1 MFGSR
6 RSSLV
11 LVTLGSFVAGTPS
24 LVAQAVTLPELPQVN
39 GPFTLSAVTDSVS
52 GKSRFRYNGN
62 DVPPTIRVRPGEDI
76 RVEYVNGLSRVSK
89 EKCVMMPCSNRSN
102 LHFHGLHVSP
112 DRPQDDVL
120 TMSAAPGE
128 TLRYTVSVPRNQPP
142 GLYWYHTH
150 QHMESYR
157 QDLDGMSGAIVVEG
171 IDRYL
176 PELRHMEEQIMVLR
190 DAELEEQGPQRSALM
205 LKVSLQAHRCGSST
219 VHPEPAF
226 TVNGSVRPEIEIS
239 SR

>member
-1 MFGSR
+1 MFSSK
-6 RSSLV
+6 RSFFV
-11 LVTLGSFVAGTPS
+11 LVVLGSFVAGAPS
-24 LVAQAVTLPELPQVN
+24 LVAQNVTLPELPQVN
-39 GPFTLSAVTDSVS
+39 GPFTLRAVTDSAS
-52 GKSRFRYNGN
+52 GKSHFQYDGN
-62 DVPPTIRVRPGEDI
+62 DVPPTIRVRPGQDM
-76 RVEYVNGLSRVSK
+76 RVDYVNGLSPVSK
-89 EKCVMMPCSNRSN
+89 ERCVMVPCSNRSN

-112 DRPQDDVL
+112 ESPQDDVL

-176 PELRHMEEQIMVLR
+176 PELRHMEDRIMGLR
-190 DAELEEQGPQRSALM
+190 HAELDE
-205 LKVSLQAHRCGSST
+205 
-219 VHPEPAF
+219 
-226 TVNGSVRPEIEIS
+226 
-239 SR
+239 

>member
-1 MFGSR
+1 MFGAR

-11 LVTLGSFVAGTPS
+11 LVILGSFVAVTPC
-24 LVAQAVTLPELPQVN
+24 LVAQDVTLPELPQVN
-39 GPFTLSAVTDSVS
+39 GPFTRSAVTDSAS
-52 GKSRFRYNGN
+52 GKSTFRYNGN
-62 DVPPTIRVRPGEDI
+62 DVPPTIRVRQGQDL
-76 RVEYVNGLSRVSK
+76 RVEYINALSPVSQ

-112 DRPQDDVL
+112 ESPQDDVL

-128 TLRYTVSVPRNQPP
+128 TLRSTVNVRRNQRP

-176 PELRHMEEQIMVLR
+176 PELRHMEERIMVLR
-190 DAELEEQGPQRSALM
+190 DAELDEQGPQRSALIR
-205 LKVSLQAHRCGSST
+205 KVSLPAHGCGSNT
-219 VHPEPAF
+219 EQPERRF
-226 TVNGSVRPEIEIS
+226 TVNVAFPTVNS
-239 SR
+239 